1 VLIRGRRYR
10 IAGTVTMDHL
20 MVDLG
25 ADLVEPGDE
34 VVMLG
39 TQGAEAITA
48 QEVADALGTIPYEVV
63 CGIGARVPRVYTGV

>member
-1 VLIRGRRYR
+1 
-10 IAGTVTMDHL
+10 MDHL

-39 TQGAEAITA
+39 SQGGEAITA